1 MILDKEKKSVL
12 LLRRGR
18 NASPGLQQIPG
29 GPRGDFQLKRIL
41 SFVFLSC
48 LAAAAFASNSTMP
61 DGTEFPTWEKAPLH
75 FSKTYYVDCQAKN
88 ADDSGTGT
96 REHPFRTIDKAAQ
109 VLQPGERVVIAEG
122 VYREMIRPAHGGTGP
137 DAMIS
142 YEAAPGAKV
151 IVKGSRIVTGWQRS
165 EGWNY
170 GIDPQTKQPVK
181 AWELHLDASLFPD
194 AYNPFEVDNVIGNR
208 TWLRYAEDNM
218 GTYFR
223 RRGLVFVDGHPL
235 EPVETAS
242 ELAGPSPRSMNYF
255 TNIHWSPLFKEFQPE
270 AGKVWIETNG
280 LTLHIRLANDDDP
293 AKHTIEIT
301 TQEQIFSPALRYQ
314 SYIRVKGITFMHAGN
329 GFPVP
334 QRGMVSVNRGNHF
347 IFEDDTFE
355 WANSVGLDIGNEDWA
370 ASRPPQPVGFDVVR
384 GNTFRY
390 CGIEGLGGT
399 GGPQSTLVE
408 KNLFEWIG
416 WQDAAMMSESG
427 GTKMHVAHNLLF
439 RNNVIRH
446 IRHANGIWLDIGNAN
461 VRITGNVFA
470 DIPGNVNPHAIHIE
484 GSDDLNQIDDNI
496 FSDLTGGIL
505 IRDTNNVIIAYNL
518 FLDCKE
524 VCVDTVSGI
533 NGPRPVGGHTND
545 VHNLMVHDNIFSTT
559 GRSAIEFNNG
569 HNDADGNVYGAQP
582 GPAMFG
588 QPFLRVKFPEPPEWD
603 NLKSWREQRGWD
615 LHGTMAEIAAALDP
629 DKLELTM
636 TVKGDVKPL
645 PIYKNIDSDFFG
657 KSVTGD
663 RVAGPFVDLMT
674 RSGPRAVDP
683 R

>member
-1 MILDKEKKSVL
+1 MKRTLISLVL
-12 LLRRGR
+12 
-18 NASPGLQQIPG
+18 A
-29 GPRGDFQLKRIL
+29 
-41 SFVFLSC
+41 C
-48 LAAAAFASNSTMP
+48 LAVSAFASNSTLP
-61 DGTEFPTWEKAPLH
+61 DGTEFPVWEKAFH

-96 REHPFRTIDKAAQ
+96 KERPFRTINKAAQ

-122 VYREMIRPAHGGTGP
+122 VYREFIQPARGGTGP

-151 IVKGSRIVTGWQRS
+151 VVKGSRVVTGWQQG
-165 EGWNY
+165 EGWSY
-170 GIDPQTKQPVK
+170 GFDPATHTPVK
-181 AWELHLDASLFPD
+181 AWELHLDPSLFPD

-235 EPVETAS
+235 EPVETAG

-255 TNIHWSPLFKEFQPE
+255 TNIHWTPLFKEFQPE

-280 LTLHIRLANDDDP
+280 MTLHIRLANDDDP

-301 TQEQIFSPALRYQ
+301 TQEQAFSPAKRYQ

-334 QRGMVSVNRGNHF
+334 QRGLVSTNRGNHF

-399 GGPQSTLVE
+399 GGPQSTFSSRRIC
-408 KNLFEWIG
+408 FEWIG
-416 WQDAAMMSESG
+416 WQDAVMMSESG
-427 GTKMHVAHNLLF
+427 GTKMHVAKNLLF
-439 RNNVIRH
+439 RNNVMRH

-470 DIPGNVNPHAIHIE
+470 DIPGDVNPHAVHIE
-484 GSDDLNQIDDNI
+484 GSEDLNQIDNNI

-524 VCVDTVSGI
+524 VCVDTMSGI
-533 NGPRPVGGHTND
+533 NGPRPIFGHTND
-545 VHNLMVHDNIFSTT
+545 VHNLMVHDNVFSSN
-559 GRSAIEFNNG
+559 GRSAIEFTNTR
-569 HNDADGNVYGAQP
+569 NDADGNVYGNPP

-588 QPFLRVKFPEPPEWD
+588 QPFLRVKFPEPAEWH
-603 NLKSWREQRGWD
+603 NLKSWREEHSWD
-615 LHGTMAEIAAALDP
+615 THGAMADITAALDP
-629 DKLELTM
+629 DKLELTL
-636 TVKGDVKPL
+636 TVKGDVKPMAA
-645 PIYKNIDSDFFG
+645 YKGIDSDFFG
-657 KSVTGD
+657 KPVGGD
-663 RVAGPFVDLMT
+663 RIAGPFADMLTASGT
-674 RSGPRAVDP
+674 RSVDP